1 MSSFTSPLVVE
12 FLGKNKWRLSRT
24 FEYRRGPDNKA
35 IRVPAGF
42 TTDFASIPKMFWS
55 ILSPYGRWGKA
66 AVVHDYLYYINKEYT
81 RKQADKIF
89 KEAMGVLGVN
99 WLIKGTM
106 YRAVRWFGG
115 GAWKKHRNSSG
126 K

>member
-12 FLGKNKWRLSRT
+12 FLGKGKWRLSQT
-24 FEYRRGPDNKA
+24 FEYRTKSGKA
-35 IRVPAGF
+35 IRVPGGF

-55 ILSPYGRWGKA
+55 ILPPYGKWGKA

-81 RKQADKIF
+81 REQADDIF

-99 WLIKGTM
+99 WLVKGIL
-106 YRAVRWFGG
+106 YNAVRWFGG
-115 GAWKKHRNSSG
+115 GAWNKQRKK
-126 K
+126 